1 MVRPYRFSLEE
12 FLRLPLPERGVELLR
27 GEIYQMAPIGSRH
40 VDLVDRWAEVLLRT
54 FSGRARVRI
63 QGPFTIPPDTYLEPD
78 LLLCQLKDYRERY
91 PVPDEVLLA
100 IEVADTS
107 LEYDLGRKVPLY
119 AQGGVLEVWVQD
131 LTQGRLL
138 VFRGPAGDHYREQLW
153 LSPGEKLAPL
163 AFPDIPLE
171 VPW

>member
-40 VDLVDRWAEVLLRT
+40 ADLVDRWAEVLLRT

-100 IEVADTS
+100 IEVACRYTRAAIPSTKRSRFLAMS
-107 LEYDLGRKVPLY
+107 LTGSR
-119 AQGGVLEVWVQD
+119 
-131 LTQGRLL
+131 
-138 VFRGPAGDHYREQLW
+138 
-153 LSPGEKLAPL
+153 SPMPTC
-163 AFPDIPLE
+163 F
-171 VPW
+171 WSR